1 MVYLIC
7 IKGCGTRNASFLRY
21 RVQIYYL
28 AREERN
34 KTAGRSRIFSVAA
47 GKSERLVC
55 MESATESKAELRK
68 KLLVTRRAMTK
79 ERWLSDSERIQAR
92 ALSLLPVHEAA
103 RIHCYVS
110 MEHDREAR
118 TLELLE
124 TLALDGKAVYMPYI
138 ERGVMRA
145 AVYHPGQQFRISP
158 SAPAT
163 PEPLVLSEEERFEVV
178 FVPLAGFDRSGGRIG
193 FGKGW
198 YDRFFSHLL
207 ESGVHT
213 VKIGLAFS
221 FQEVSSVPCDP
232 WDERLDMVVT
242 ENEIINCQHHSR

>member
-1 MVYLIC
+1 
-7 IKGCGTRNASFLRY
+7 
-21 RVQIYYL
+21 
-28 AREERN
+28 
-34 KTAGRSRIFSVAA
+34 
-47 GKSERLVC
+47 
-55 MESATESKAELRK
+55 MESAAESKAELRK
-68 KLLVTRRAMTK
+68 NLLTRRRALS
-79 ERWLSDSERIQAR
+79 RGQWLSDSERIQAQ
-92 ALSLLPVHEAA
+92 AASLPLLSDAV

-124 TLALDGKAVYMPYI
+124 KLALEGKALYMPYI

-145 AVYHPGQQFRISP
+145 ALYHPGQQFRVSP

-163 PEPLVLSEEERFEVV
+163 PAPLVLSEEERFDVV
-178 FVPLAGFDRSGGRIG
+178 FVPLAGFDRIGGRIG

-198 YDRFFSHLL
+198 YDRFFSRLS
-207 ESGVHT
+207 EVGVHP

-221 FQEVSSVPCDP
+221 FQEVPSVPCDR

-242 ENEIINCQHHSR
+242 EHEIINCQNNSR

>member
-1 MVYLIC
+1 
-7 IKGCGTRNASFLRY
+7 
-21 RVQIYYL
+21 
-28 AREERN
+28 
-34 KTAGRSRIFSVAA
+34 
-47 GKSERLVC
+47 
-55 MESATESKAELRK
+55 MESVTECKAELRK
-68 KLLVTRRAMTK
+68 KLLSRRRALPR
-79 ERWLSDSERIQAR
+79 EQWLSESEEIQAR
-92 ALSLLPVHEAA
+92 AASLPLLREAA

-124 TLALDGKAVYMPYI
+124 RLALDGKAVYMPYI
-138 ERGVMRA
+138 EQGIMMA
-145 AVYHPGQQFRISP
+145 AIYHPGQQFRVSA

-163 PEPLVLSEEERFEVV
+163 PEPLALSGEERFDAV

-198 YDRFFSHLL
+198 YDRFFSRLRSADRHP
-207 ESGVHT
+207 

-221 FQEVSSVPCDP
+221 FQEVPSVPCDP

-242 ENEIINCQHHSR
+242 EQEIIKCQYNSR

>member
-1 MVYLIC
+1 
-7 IKGCGTRNASFLRY
+7 
-21 RVQIYYL
+21 
-28 AREERN
+28 
-34 KTAGRSRIFSVAA
+34 
-47 GKSERLVC
+47 
-55 MESATESKAELRK
+55 MESVIETKAESRK
-68 KLLVTRRAMTK
+68 RLLVMRRAMTR
-79 ERWLSDSERIQAR
+79 ERWLSDSEKIQAH
-92 ALSLLPVHEAA
+92 AASLPQLREAA
-103 RIHCYVS
+103 RVHCYVS

-138 ERGVMRA
+138 EEGVMRA
-145 AVYHPGQQFRISP
+145 AVYHSGQHFQVSP

-198 YDRFFSHLL
+198 YDRFFSRLSA
-207 ESGVHT
+207 SGVRP

-221 FQEVSSVPCDP
+221 FQELPLVPCDP

-242 ENEIINCQHHSR
+242 ENEIINCQHNSK

>member
-1 MVYLIC
+1 
-7 IKGCGTRNASFLRY
+7 
-21 RVQIYYL
+21 
-28 AREERN
+28 
-34 KTAGRSRIFSVAA
+34 
-47 GKSERLVC
+47 

-68 KLLVTRRAMTK
+68 KQLVTRRAMTM
-79 ERWLSDSERIQAR
+79 ERWISDSEKIQAR
-92 ALSLLPVHEAA
+92 AASLPLLREAA
-103 RIHCYVS
+103 RIHCYIS

-124 TLALDGKAVYMPYI
+124 KLSLDGKEVYMPYI

-145 AVYHPGQQFRISP
+145 AVYHPGQRFRVSP

-163 PEPLVLSEEERFEVV
+163 PEPLVLSEDECFDVV
-178 FVPLAGFDRSGGRIG
+178 FVPLAGFDRQGGRIG

-198 YDRFFSHLL
+198 YDRFFSRLL
-207 ESGVHT
+207 ASGVRP

-221 FQEVSSVPCDP
+221 FQEVPSVPCDP

-242 ENEIINCQHHSR
+242 ENEIINCQHNSR